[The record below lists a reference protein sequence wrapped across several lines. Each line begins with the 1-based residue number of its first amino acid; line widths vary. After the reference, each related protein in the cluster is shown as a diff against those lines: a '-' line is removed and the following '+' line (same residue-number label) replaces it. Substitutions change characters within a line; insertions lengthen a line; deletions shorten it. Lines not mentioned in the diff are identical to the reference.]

1 MLIMFR
7 AKNFASFKDDVI
19 LDLRKTSY
27 KQHPSHTFKVDE
39 HELLKT
45 VAIYG
50 ANASGKSNLIRA
62 VYEFKKLI
70 ASQFYIDSENSKNMD
85 IAKGNIDITPFLLID
100 EIDNNVEFEMVFY
113 HKNKMFQYG
122 YTMNKTLIISEW
134 LLVDNEVVFERDNK
148 NIEFGNHYKDVLQN
162 YTKFREDRLYISTL
176 DYFITEDKIKE
187 IIDTI
192 KEYIIDKLDI
202 YTEIILE
209 MSVKSNINVFTLHPN
224 IVKNEKFKE
233 KISEYIRK
241 IDVGIEKIITEKEK
255 IRISNRQEEEEID
268 VVKTIHPIYDNNGN
282 KIGEKI
288 FDIHQESSGTIRFLS
303 YIQYII
309 ELIED
314 GGVFIVDELS
324 SRLHP
329 LLTKFIVDIF
339 QSDVNKGNAQLIFT
353 THEVSIMNKD
363 QFRRDEVAIVDKD
376 ISGKSSLYTLSD
388 LQIREDATFNKDYF
402 KGKYGGIPIISDA
415 LLER

>member
-7 AKNFASFKDDVI
+7 AKNFASFKEDVI

-27 KQHPSHTFKVDE
+27 KQHPSHIFKVDE
-39 HELLKT
+39 YELLKT

-62 VYEFKKLI
+62 VYEFKQLI
-70 ASQFYIDSENSKNMD
+70 ASQFYIDSESSKNMD
-85 IAKGNIDITPFLLID
+85 VSSSNIDIKPFLLTD
-100 EIDNNVEFEMVFY
+100 EINNNVEFEMVFY
-113 HKNKMFQYG
+113 HKNKIFQYG
-122 YTMNKTLIISEW
+122 YVMEKSLIVSEW
-134 LLVDNEVVFERDNK
+134 LLVDNEEVFERNEK
-148 NIEFGNHYKDVLQN
+148 NIEFGSKYKDILKN

-176 DYFITEDKIKE
+176 DYFITEENVKE
-187 IIDTI
+187 IIETI
-192 KEYIIDKLDI
+192 KEYIIEKLDI

-209 MSVKSNINVFTLHPN
+209 TSIKSNLNLFTLHPS
-224 IVKNEKFKE
+224 IAKNEEFKDI
-233 KISEYIRK
+233 ISQYIKR

-255 IRISNRQEEEEID
+255 ISSSQGEKEID
-268 VVKTIHPIYDNNGN
+268 VVKTVHPIYDDNGN
-282 KIGEKI
+282 KIGEKV

-303 YIQYII
+303 YIQYIVQ
-309 ELIED
+309 LIEE

-339 QSDVNKGNAQLIFT
+339 QSELNESNAQLIFT

-388 LQIREDATFNKDYF
+388 LQIREDASFNKDYF
-402 KGKYGGIPIISDA
+402 KGKYGGIPIIADV